1 MEARNRF
8 LSDWL
13 AMIRNG
19 QIALPR
25 FQRFESWYP
34 SLIENLLDN
43 IINELPIGSFLVL
56 GVSGEPPFIC
66 RRISGAPQPQ
76 NVSELL
82 LDGQQRITA
91 IWRSLND
98 NYPDRTYLVR
108 IPDPDEENAKPH
120 IVSQSR
126 WVVGKTK
133 YPLWVDNP
141 KECWKRRLIP
151 LRILNP
157 DNLTEYIVWAERA
170 ANGNKDVQIRL
181 IQLITEFRAKI
192 AKYVIP
198 FLYLEPHTPPETA
211 IEVFIKLNT
220 SYVKLTAF
228 DIAVAQMEATVGE
241 SLHEM
246 VAGLRF
252 TGIDRYI
259 EPSELVLPVAALL
272 QDKAPTHTN
281 FLRLNFRK
289 LREDWDKI
297 IYGTKKTVEFLE
309 SEYVLDARRLPIE
322 SIIAPLVALW
332 AGSIKVRPSEEG
344 NIRILLRKYLWRGF
358 FTNRYDRAVST
369 AVFQDYRALKN
380 VIENGADE
388 SEVPCFDENRYPLPS
403 TEQLKNAGWPTRR
416 DRLARAILLLS
427 FRKGAE
433 DIADGSKISFSNVK
447 RREYHH
453 IFPVD
458 WFRRRKIEDFY
469 DKAYRA
475 VNCILITWRTNR
487 AVGAKSPLEYLK
499 ELSGASLLGEEEI
512 KRRVE
517 THLVNYDLLK
527 SEKFEDFVENRVE
540 MYNEVIS
547 KLCSGKPYPS

>member
-1 MEARNRF
+1 VEARNRF

-13 AMIRNG
+13 AMVRNG

-34 SLIENLLDN
+34 SLIESLLDN
-43 IINELPIGSFLVL
+43 VINELPIGSFLVL
-56 GVSGEPPFIC
+56 GVSGKSPFVC

-91 IWRSLND
+91 LWRSLND
-98 NYPDRTYLVR
+98 NYPDRTYFVCVPEQKEK
-108 IPDPDEENAKPH
+108 IKPH

-126 WVVGKTK
+126 WIVRGKK

-141 KECWKRRLIP
+141 QECWSRRLIP

-157 DNLTEYIVWAERA
+157 DNLTEYNIWAEKA
-170 ANGNKDVQIRL
+170 ADGNKDVQIFL
-181 IQLITEFRAKI
+181 IQLITDLRAKI

-198 FLYLEPHTPPETA
+198 FLYLEPNTSPETA

-220 SYVKLTAF
+220 SYVKLTSF

-246 VAGLRF
+246 VSGLR
-252 TGIDRYI
+252 TTNIDRYI
-259 EPSELVLPVAALL
+259 EPSELVLPAAALL

-281 FLRLNFRK
+281 FLRLNFIK
-289 LREDWDKI
+289 LKNDWEKI
-297 IYGTKKTVEFLE
+297 IYGCKKTAEFLE
-309 SEYVLDARRLPIE
+309 SECVPDFQRIPTE
-322 SIIAPLVALW
+322 SVIPPLVALW
-332 AGSIKVRPSEEG
+332 AESMETKPLKEG
-344 NIRILLRKYLWRGF
+344 NIRILLRKYLWRSF

-369 AVFQDYRALKN
+369 AVFQDYRALRN
-380 VIENGADE
+380 VIRGKMEENKI
-388 SEVPCFDENRYPLPS
+388 PCFDEERYPLP
-403 TEQLKNAGWPTRR
+403 TVEQIKNAGWPTRR

-427 FRKGAE
+427 FRRGAE
-433 DIADGSKISFSNVK
+433 DIADGSKISPNNVG

-453 IFPVD
+453 VFPVD
-458 WFRRRKIEDFY
+458 WFRRQGCKDIYER
-469 DKAYRA
+469 AYRA

-499 ELSGASLLGEEEI
+499 ELAGASLLGEEEI
-512 KRRVE
+512 RRRVR
-517 THLVNYDLLK
+517 THLINYDLLK
-527 SEKFEDFVENRVE
+527 SERFEEFIEDRAKMF
-540 MYNEVIS
+540 NEAIL
-547 KLCSGKPYPS
+547 KLCGGRSYP

>member
-13 AMIRNG
+13 AMVRNG
-19 QIALPR
+19 QIVLPR

-34 SLIENLLDN
+34 NLIENLLDN

-56 GVSGEPPFIC
+56 GVSGEPPFVC
-66 RRISGAPQPQ
+66 RRISGAPEPQ

-82 LDGQQRITA
+82 LDGQQRLTA
-91 IWRSLND
+91 LWRSLND
-98 NYPDRTYLVR
+98 NYPDRTYFVQ
-108 IPDPDEENAKPH
+108 IPEQDEENIKPH

-126 WVVGKTK
+126 WTVGETK
-133 YPLWVDNP
+133 YPLWVENP
-141 KECWKRRLIP
+141 KECCDRRLIP

-157 DNLTEYIVWAERA
+157 DNLTEYNVWAEKA

-198 FLYLEPHTPPETA
+198 FLYLEPNTPPETA

-246 VAGLRF
+246 VAGLRI

-272 QDKAPTHTN
+272 QDKTPTHTN
-281 FLRLNFRK
+281 FIKLNYRK
-289 LREDWDKI
+289 LRDDWNKI
-297 IYGTKKTVEFLE
+297 IHGAKKTVELLE
-309 SEYVLDARRLPIE
+309 SESVLDSHRLPTE
-322 SIIAPLVALW
+322 SVIAPLVALW
-332 AGSIKVRPSEEG
+332 AESRSAKPSEEG
-344 NIRILLRKYLWRGF
+344 NIRILLRKYLWRAF

-369 AVFQDYRALKN
+369 AVLQDYRALKN
-380 VIENGADE
+380 VIENRANE

-403 TEQLKNAGWPTRR
+403 TEQLRNAGWPTRR

-433 DIADGSKISFSNVK
+433 DIADGSKISPTNVG

-453 IFPVD
+453 VFPVD
-458 WFRRRKIEDFY
+458 WFRRQGYEDIY
-469 DKAYRA
+469 DQAYRA

-517 THLVNYDLLK
+517 THLINYDLLK
-527 SEKFEDFVENRVE
+527 NEKFEEFMDNRVE
-540 MYNEVIS
+540 IYQKVIS
-547 KLCSGKPYPS
+547 KLCSGKAYP